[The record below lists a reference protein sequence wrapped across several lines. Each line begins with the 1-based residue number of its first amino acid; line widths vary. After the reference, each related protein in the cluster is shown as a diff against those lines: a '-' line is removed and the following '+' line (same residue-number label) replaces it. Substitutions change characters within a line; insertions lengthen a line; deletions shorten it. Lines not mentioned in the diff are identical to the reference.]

1 MQYRECAYV
10 SVLEEY
16 TGPRKPG
23 HIMHIMHIMHIL
35 NFVCTTAWVGQC
47 QSAMIYECREQA
59 QVLYVVPVSSILGH
73 LPLVPVGATGII
85 PFAMQRE

>member
-23 HIMHIMHIMHIL
+23 HILHIMHIMHIL
-35 NFVCTTAWVGQC
+35 N
-47 QSAMIYECREQA
+47 
-59 QVLYVVPVSSILGH
+59 YVPQHGLDSVNL
-73 LPLVPVGATGII
+73 
-85 PFAMQRE
+85 Q

>member
-23 HIMHIMHIMHIL
+23 NIVHILHIKHIL
-35 NFVCTTAWVGQC
+35 NFV
-47 QSAMIYECREQA
+47 
-59 QVLYVVPVSSILGH
+59 
-73 LPLVPVGATGII
+73 
-85 PFAMQRE
+85 